1 MTTHWFKHNCFKN
14 VHVNTHCLDPTAH
27 SEHKCIMVKFKAADI
42 SPSEVLAGWLHLSVY
57 SEIHNVYVL
66 PVVPAPS
73 SGAPHDTHAA
83 AGHVQEHPDT
93 RTDTQYKLRLN
104 NVIERLTL
112 SFLFFFFLQ
121 FSDHTASIHTCIRL
135 CWALTL
141 IKLLFIRMTWHSW

>member
-1 MTTHWFKHNCFKN
+1 M
-14 VHVNTHCLDPTAH
+14 
-27 SEHKCIMVKFKAADI
+27 
-42 SPSEVLAGWLHLSVY
+42 
-57 SEIHNVYVL
+57 YVL

-112 SFLFFFFLQ
+112 SFLFFFF
-121 FSDHTASIHTCIRL
+121 FAIFRSYSKHTYLHKIMLSSNTDKIIVYQNDMALMIKQKKEMSLTMSFEDKFYTTC
-135 CWALTL
+135 CCSL
-141 IKLLFIRMTWHSW
+141 IPV